1 MQRAA
6 SAILGAA
13 VLALVIWV
21 TVESMRPATPKRRDA
36 EVQLDAAAAAVVP
49 TITLGLDAGGLVD
62 DLPPPPAIGN
72 WDGGNVGQR
81 MPDGTPVPP
90 LPEGAPKSV
99 RVGVVMITYAG
110 AQGAP
115 GNARSKADAFD
126 LATKL
131 AADAKSD
138 FHGAVRRGDDG
149 SADDVGRI
157 PRGVLE
163 LAVEYSI
170 FTLPVGQ
177 IGGPIDTPRG
187 FWIVKRIE

>member
-13 VLALVIWV
+13 VLALVTWV
-21 TVESMRPATPKRRDA
+21 TVESMHPVHPKKHDA
-36 EVQLDAAAAAVVP
+36 EVQLDAGAPAVVP
-49 TITLGLDAGGLVD
+49 PIALTFDGGVLD

-72 WDGGNVGQR
+72 WDGGLVGQR

-90 LPEGAPKSV
+90 LPEGSPKSV
-99 RVGVVMITYAG
+99 RVGVVMVSYAG
-110 AQGAP
+110 AQGASAT
-115 GNARSKADAFD
+115 ARSKTDAME

-131 AADAKSD
+131 AGDAKSD
-138 FHGAVRRGDDG
+138 FHGTVRRGDEG
-149 SADDVGRI
+149 SSDDVGRI

-177 IGGPIDTPRG
+177 VGGPIDTPRG

>member
-13 VLALVIWV
+13 VLALVTWV
-21 TVESMRPATPKRRDA
+21 TVESMHPVHPKKHDA
-36 EVQLDAAAAAVVP
+36 EVQLDAGPPVVVP
-49 TITLGLDAGGLVD
+49 PIALGFDAGVLD
-62 DLPPPPAIGN
+62 DLPPPPPIGP
-72 WDGGNVGQR
+72 WDGGLVGQR

-90 LPEGAPKSV
+90 LPDGAPKSV
-99 RVGVVMITYAG
+99 RVGVVMVTYAG
-110 AQGAP
+110 AQGA
-115 GNARSKADAFD
+115 GATARSKGDAME
-126 LATKL
+126 LAAKL

-177 IGGPIDTPRG
+177 VGGPIDTPRG